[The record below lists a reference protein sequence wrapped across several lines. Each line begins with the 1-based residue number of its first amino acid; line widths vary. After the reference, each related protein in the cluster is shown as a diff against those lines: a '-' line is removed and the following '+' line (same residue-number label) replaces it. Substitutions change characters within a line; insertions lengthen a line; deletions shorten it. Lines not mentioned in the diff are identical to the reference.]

1 MCFLYVGNLI
11 YALLLNN
18 NYKMDKS
25 MKTKKAFFYKD
36 FKNLK
41 QVHSKITNTINDNLM
56 ML

>member
-41 QVHSKITNTINDNLM
+41 
-56 ML
+56 